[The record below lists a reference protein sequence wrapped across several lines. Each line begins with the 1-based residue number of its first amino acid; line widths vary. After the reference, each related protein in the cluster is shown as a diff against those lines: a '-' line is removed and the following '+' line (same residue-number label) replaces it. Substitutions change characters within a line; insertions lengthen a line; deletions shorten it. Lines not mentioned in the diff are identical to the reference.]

1 MPGNF
6 SFLKGL
12 NLLHL
17 KNFNIYKYPVPTK
30 HYANILCIILFMWL
44 TFSSLKS
51 WNIFLMLSNNY
62 YR

>member
-17 KNFNIYKYPVPTK
+17 KNFNIYKYPVPIYYWLNTMQTF
-30 HYANILCIILFMWL
+30 YVLSCLCG
-44 TFSSLKS
+44 
-51 WNIFLMLSNNY
+51 
-62 YR
+62 

>member
-51 WNIFLMLSNNY
+51 
-62 YR
+62 